1 MDNRIT
7 RSESEATHARREI
20 SGVKLDIVGLR
31 DEISDTRY
39 VLSALKDRV
48 DRIDDTMRVLLAEV
62 GRLRRNAVGADGRQA
77 PSGEGLKTQSGPED
91 ATGSDSG
98 ADSDG

>member
-1 MDNRIT
+1 MDHRIT

-31 DEISDTRY
+31 DEIGDTRY

-62 GRLRRNAVGADGRQA
+62 GRLRRNAFEADHRQS
-77 PSGEGLKTQSGPED
+77 PSEESPETQSESEG
-91 ATGSDSG
+91 ATGSDSRTDPG
-98 ADSDG
+98 G